1 MRKEVIRICQNLLP
15 EHSDRLPDVIDTVH
29 RVGMKKV
36 NYTRGVI
43 IQFSSCTH
51 RAAVWVAAKNST
63 YLREKGLRFREDL
76 CKTDR
81 ESRMKLW
88 SLVDE
93 ARKAGK
99 NAYFVDGLAFVEK
112 KEIFPFL
119 ASFLSRTTCSCNES
133 KAKVMFGHLCPK

>member
-1 MRKEVIRICQNLLP
+1 MSENIDENNVRKEVIRICQNLLP
-15 EHSDRLPDVIDTVH
+15 EYSDRLPDVIDTVH

-43 IQFSSCTH
+43 IQFSSRTL
-51 RAAVWVAAKNST
+51 RAAVWAAAKNSS

-88 SLVDE
+88 PLVDE

-99 NAYFVDGLAFVEK
+99 YAYFVAGRAFVEK
-112 KEIFPFL
+112 KEIFP
-119 ASFLSRTTCSCNES
+119 S
-133 KAKVMFGHLCPK
+133 G